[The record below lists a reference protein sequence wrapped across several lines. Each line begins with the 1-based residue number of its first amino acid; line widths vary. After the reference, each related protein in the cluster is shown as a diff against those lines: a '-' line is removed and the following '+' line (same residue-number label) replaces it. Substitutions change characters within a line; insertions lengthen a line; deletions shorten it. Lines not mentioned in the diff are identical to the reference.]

1 MNAKDQERAAKE
13 FSAFWKDK
21 GYEKGQSQIFW
32 TSLLRSVFGISKPE
46 TFIRFEDRVML
57 DHTSFIDGYIP
68 STHVLIE
75 QKGINK
81 DLRAKIKQ
89 SDGTF
94 LTPFQQ
100 AKRYSAELPYSDR
113 PRWIVISN
121 FAELHVYD
129 MEKPSGEPQ
138 VIKLAD
144 LSKEYHRLQFLVQTD
159 ADVVAQE
166 QEISVK
172 AGELV
177 GKLYDELWKGY
188 KDPTSEHA
196 LKSLNVLCVRLVFC
210 LYAEDAGLFG
220 RKAIFHD
227 YLAINR
233 DKPFAVRKAILE
245 LFEMMNTKEED
256 RDPYDDSPAS
266 EFPYVNGNLFADT
279 DKLEI
284 PAFTPEIVELLLTE
298 ASEGFDWS
306 GISPTI
312 FGAVFESTLNPET
325 RRKGGMHYTSVEN
338 ILKVINPLFMDG
350 LNTEFAEI
358 MQTKQVAARD
368 RKLRA
373 FQERLGSLKFLDPA
387 CGSGNF
393 LTETYIQLR
402 RLENKVILE
411 LNRGGG
417 QFDFGGEH
425 SPVKVQINQ
434 FYGIEINDFACAVA
448 ETALWIAE
456 SQMLKETEDIIGA
469 SLEFFPLKTN
479 TNIHEGNALRMD
491 WTSVLPKEELS
502 FIMGN
507 PPFSGARFM
516 SKEQKADLMSVF
528 GEGWKNAGNIDYVGC
543 WFKKAYDLMVTK
555 PSVHTA
561 FVATNS
567 INQGESVPN
576 LWGPL
581 IKGGVHIN
589 FAWRTF
595 RWDSEASDKAH
606 VHCVIIG
613 FGFGDKAEAILFDE
627 QGHKSIV
634 KHINAYLFEGPDCCV
649 SGRSKPICDVPVSSY
664 GSFALDDGNFTIS
677 AEEYD
682 EIISKESDTAKFLR
696 PFVGARE
703 LMHDD
708 KRWCVWLENVSLA
721 DYSKSKIII
730 EKIRRV
736 RAWRSASNR
745 TTTKLLADTPSL
757 FAEIRQPTQNYLA
770 VPTVCSERRKYLPI
784 EMLTPDVIASNQIYV
799 IPTEDIFFFGVLSSS
814 AHNAWMRMVAGR
826 LEMRYRY
833 SNAIVYNNFPWPN
846 ATDAQK
852 KQIRSTA
859 KAILMARAT
868 ESGCCLAK
876 LYDPDLMPPAL
887 SIAHQKNDRAVLQ
900 AYGLPPDATEETIV
914 AHLMDLY
921 TKKVAEVERRE
932 AVDAAVLKVC
942 GKGVESVPDWLEPL
956 RQQAMAGKLSV
967 EDLIVQGKSLK
978 KELNKKKGARL
989 SKDDSTTA

>member
-1 MNAKDQERAAKE
+1 MNAREQSKAAKR
-13 FSAFWKDK
+13 FADFWAGK
-21 GYEKGQSQIFW
+21 GYEKGESQTFW
-32 TSLLRSVFGISKPE
+32 LSLLRDVLGAKHPEELIS
-46 TFIRFEDRVML
+46 FEDQVVL
-57 DHTSFIDGYIP
+57 DHTSFIDGFIK

-75 QKGINK
+75 QKGLGK
-81 DLRAKIKQ
+81 DLSKKIKQ
-89 SDGTF
+89 SDGSM

-121 FAELHVYD
+121 FAEFHVYD
-129 MEKPSGEPQ
+129 MENPSGEPQ
-138 VIKLAD
+138 VINLAD
-144 LSKEYHRLQFLVQTD
+144 LPKEYHRLQFLVRTD

-177 GKLYDELWKGY
+177 GKLYDELLKGY
-188 KDPTSEHA
+188 KDPTSERA

-220 RKAIFHD
+220 RKSMFHD
-227 YLAINR
+227 YVAINR
-233 DKPFAVRKAILE
+233 DKPFAVRKAVLE

-306 GISPTI
+306 GISPTV

-338 ILKVINPLFMDG
+338 ILKVINPLFMDD
-350 LNTEFAEI
+350 LNAEFSGI
-358 MQTKQVAARD
+358 LQIKKVADRD
-368 RKLRA
+368 RKLQA
-373 FQERLGSLKFLDPA
+373 FQEKLGSLKFLDPA

-411 LNRGGG
+411 LNRGLG

-469 SLEFFPLKTN
+469 SLDFFPLKTN

-491 WTSVLPKEELS
+491 WTSVLPSKELS

-516 SKEQKADLMSVF
+516 SKEQKADLLSVF
-528 GEGWKNAGNIDYVGC
+528 GKDWKNAGDIDYVGC
-543 WFKKAYDLMVTK
+543 WFKKAYDLMMEK
-555 PSVHTA
+555 PSVRTA

-567 INQGESVPN
+567 INQGTSVSN
-576 LWGPL
+576 LWEPL
-581 IKGGVHIN
+581 IKGGASID
-589 FAWRTF
+589 FAWQPF
-595 RWDSEASDKAH
+595 LWDSEASDKAH
-606 VHCVIIG
+606 VHCVIVG
-613 FGFGDKAEAILFDE
+613 FGVNAPERVTPKELFLFDK
-627 QGHKSIV
+627 QGSKSV
-634 KHINAYLFEGPDCCV
+634 VGHINAYLLDGPDCFV
-649 SGRSKPICDVPVSSY
+649 AGRSRPLCDVPMIGMGNQPIDDGQYLFTSEEKEKFLKVEPKASLFFKEFYGAKEFINRSPRYCLWLGDCSPAQLRKLPHCLERVERVRQFRLSSSRASTVKMADAPTRFQTENMPSSDYIVVPKVSSERRRY
-664 GSFALDDGNFTIS
+664 VPMGIMSPKVFCSDLVFLLPNTTLYHFGVLNSSAHMGWMRAVAGRMKSDYRYSVDIVYNAFVWPEPTKEQRTKIEKTAQAILD
-677 AEEYD
+677 
-682 EIISKESDTAKFLR
+682 
-696 PFVGARE
+696 ARKKYP
-703 LMHDD
+703 DS
-708 KRWCVWLENVSLA
+708 SLA
-721 DYSKSKIII
+721 D
-730 EKIRRV
+730 
-736 RAWRSASNR
+736 
-745 TTTKLLADTPSL
+745 
-757 FAEIRQPTQNYLA
+757 
-770 VPTVCSERRKYLPI
+770 
-784 EMLTPDVIASNQIYV
+784 
-799 IPTEDIFFFGVLSSS
+799 
-814 AHNAWMRMVAGR
+814 
-826 LEMRYRY
+826 
-833 SNAIVYNNFPWPN
+833 
-846 ATDAQK
+846 
-852 KQIRSTA
+852 
-859 KAILMARAT
+859 
-868 ESGCCLAK
+868 
-876 LYDPDLMPPAL
+876 LYDETTMPPEL
-887 SIAHQKNDRAVLQ
+887 RKAHRENDRAVLK
-900 AYGLPPDATEETIV
+900 AYGLPPDATEEAIV

-932 AVDAAVLKVC
+932 AVEAAVRKALGKTEPPEDIEALKSKAVA
-942 GKGVESVPDWLEPL
+942 GDLTLEALVEQLKTWKKVRAAEA
-956 RQQAMAGKLSV
+956 R
-967 EDLIVQGKSLK
+967 KSK
-978 KELNKKKGARL
+978 KTEN
-989 SKDDSTTA
+989 